1 MANAQWPQVWKV
13 RLDEDYEI
21 SLPLMD
27 LGDGFRIY
35 SFDMT
40 GEAEWNRHAAAALKK
55 KLEGFEFD
63 SFVTVQTKSSGLAQE
78 MARDGKRYLELR
90 KACKGFMCEPKHVSV
105 QSITTKN
112 RQELRIGREKYEPIV
127 GKKLCFVDDVVSTGG
142 TIDAMLALAREIGFE
157 ISVIACVLT
166 EGERRTKY
174 QGIPLVCLDHIPL
187 PGLQASMDSME

>member
-1 MANAQWPQVWKV
+1 MANAQWPRDWKI
-13 RLDEDYEI
+13 RLGEDYEVT
-21 SLPLMD
+21 LPLMD
-27 LGDGFRIY
+27 LGDGFKIY

-90 KACKGFMCEPKHVSV
+90 KARKGFMSEPKHVSV

-112 RQELRIGREKYEPIV
+112 LQELWIGKEKYQPFV
-127 GKKLCFVDDVVSTGG
+127 GKKLCFLDDVVSTGG
-142 TIDAMLALAREIGFE
+142 TIDAMLVMAREIGFE
-157 ISVIACVLT
+157 IAVIACVLT
-166 EGERRTKY
+166 EGERRTEY
-174 QGIPLVCLDHIPL
+174 QGIPLVSLDNIPL
-187 PGLQASMDSME
+187 PGFKDVMK